1 MEGNGDK
8 KINFYLSVKKII
20 FVIIYYVALNVLG
33 IVLII
38 MGLLYHLISFISFLK
53 ISDIAIIGGIGAS
66 LVGCTIFYMRKI
78 YKSCINQVFL
88 SPEVDQEKEEIGIL
102 VYYLLRPIFAIGFS
116 LLIVLSLR
124 TGFQIVT
131 IIDEELNSGY
141 IYLVMLLSFFA
152 GFSSGDI
159 LNYLDK
165 NCFDKVTSIFK

>member
-1 MEGNGDK
+1 
-8 KINFYLSVKKII
+8 
-20 FVIIYYVALNVLG
+20 
-33 IVLII
+33 
-38 MGLLYHLISFISFLK
+38 
-53 ISDIAIIGGIGAS
+53 
-66 LVGCTIFYMRKI
+66 MRKI

-88 SPEVDQEKEEIGIL
+88 SPEVDQEKEEIGVL
-102 VYYLLRPIFAIGFS
+102 AYYLLRPIFAIGFS